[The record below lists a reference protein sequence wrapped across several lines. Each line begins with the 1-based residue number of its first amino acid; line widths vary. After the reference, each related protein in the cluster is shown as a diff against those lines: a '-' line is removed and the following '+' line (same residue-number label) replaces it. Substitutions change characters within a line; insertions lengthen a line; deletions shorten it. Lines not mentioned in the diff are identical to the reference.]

1 MTALPRAPV
10 PPFPEDPEIASHDPA
25 GRHRALVVVAATGLL
40 GMALWF
46 TGSAISADLQTRWD
60 LTTGERAWLT
70 SAVQIGFVAGTAV
83 AAVLNL
89 ADILPARA
97 YVAGATLLATLGNLA
112 VLLSPSF
119 AGTAWARFATG
130 FFLAGVYPPLM
141 KMLATWFR
149 AERGFA
155 IGALVAALTLGQATP
170 YLVRALGDADL
181 VLVISSGGSLA
192 AAALIFFGYRDGP
205 FAFPRAPFSWALVV
219 EVARHR
225 ETRLA
230 TAGYLGHMW
239 ELYAM
244 WAWLPAFTVAS
255 AAAWSARAG
264 ESLSAAGATLLASAA
279 IMFGGFGALWGGI
292 VADRRGREW
301 TVNVAMFASGL
312 GAAGVGLAF
321 GQSPWILGPLLF
333 AWGFFIIADSAQ
345 FSALVTE
352 VAPPHAVGTA
362 LTLQTSAGFLLTM
375 VTVQGV
381 PLLAAEIGWRWSF
394 ALLAIGPWAGIFAM
408 RALAK
413 LRRRG

>member
-1 MTALPRAPV
+1 ML
-10 PPFPEDPEIASHDPA
+10 
-25 GRHRALVVVAATGLL
+25 VVAATGLL

-70 SAVQIGFVAGTAV
+70 SAVQIGFVVGTAV

-89 ADILPARA
+89 ADVLPART
-97 YVAGATLLATLGNLA
+97 YVAGATLLATLCNLA

-119 AGTAWARFATG
+119 AGTAWARFGTG

-181 VLVISSGGSLA
+181 VLVISSAGSLL
-192 AAALIFFGYRDGP
+192 AAALIFFAYRGGP
-205 FAFPRAPFSWALVV
+205 FAFPRAPFSWSLVA

-230 TAGYLGHMW
+230 TGGYLGHMW

-244 WAWLPAFTVAS
+244 WAWLPAFAVAS
-255 AAAWSARAG
+255 AAAWSARTG
-264 ESLSAAGATLLASAA
+264 NPFDEAGATLLASAA
-279 IMFGGFGALWGGI
+279 IMFGGFGALWGGF

-312 GAAGVGLAF
+312 CAVAVGFAF
-321 GQSPWILGPLLF
+321 GLSPWILAPLLL

-352 VAPPHAVGTA
+352 VAPAHAVGTA
-362 LTLQTSAGFLLTM
+362 LTLQTSVGFLLTM
-375 VTVQGV
+375 ATVQGV
-381 PLLAAEIGWRWSF
+381 PLLAARVGWQWSF
-394 ALLAIGPWAGIFAM
+394 AVLALGPWAGIFAM
-408 RALAK
+408 RTLA
-413 LRRRG
+413 RRRRTA